1 MVYLPEMS
9 GRRLFVVAESLC
21 DPGVNSCGKHRQRYI
36 AVGNEHVME
45 GSDVESPAL
54 FFFREMTQSLY
65 FQTAFQI
72 LRAEGLPGDLMKPKN
87 TWR

>member
-1 MVYLPEMS
+1 
-9 GRRLFVVAESLC
+9 
-21 DPGVNSCGKHRQRYI
+21 
-36 AVGNEHVME
+36 ME